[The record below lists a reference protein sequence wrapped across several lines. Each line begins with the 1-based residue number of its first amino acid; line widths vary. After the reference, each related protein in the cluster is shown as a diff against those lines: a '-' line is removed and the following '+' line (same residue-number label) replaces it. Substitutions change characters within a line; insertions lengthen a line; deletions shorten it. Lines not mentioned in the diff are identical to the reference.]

1 MNLYEIKEVFKEKV
15 LIDRLELEKSEVN
28 DISDEDNLFDESGL
42 ALDSVEA
49 LDIVTGISDIF
60 ELDTSKISQED
71 LSTGFQTINQIAE
84 YIEKELN
91 N

>member
-60 ELDTSKISQED
+60 VLDTSKISQED